1 MPVLTL
7 SRELGSRGDDIA
19 VAVAERLGLLL
30 VGRELLNRAARQAG
44 APEVALAEI
53 DELGLLGVK
62 PTAKALRLYRET
74 VEAIIH
80 ELAAAGNLL
89 LVGRGGQVVLAGRPG
104 VLHVR
109 VSAPR
114 EQRAA
119 LVQARCGVPA
129 EVAAARVDASDRAR
143 AGYLRRHHGV
153 RWDDPALYDLVLNT
167 AQLSVET
174 AVEIICLAAQ
184 KGNTS
189 PPCPPYGRL
198 PRSEGGVDALPSCE
212 EGGWVE
218 IGPVGFEALA
228 GRVGDA
234 GNRLKPLVQKHEQPF
249 GRVEYA

>member
-19 VAVAERLGLLL
+19 VAVAERLGLRL

-129 EVAAARVDASDRAR
+129 EVDRK
-143 AGYLRRHHGV
+143 
-153 RWDDPALYDLVLNT
+153 
-167 AQLSVET
+167 SV
-174 AVEIICLAAQ
+174 V
-184 KGNTS
+184 
-189 PPCPPYGRL
+189 
-198 PRSEGGVDALPSCE
+198 
-212 EGGWVE
+212 
-218 IGPVGFEALA
+218 
-228 GRVGDA
+228 
-234 GNRLKPLVQKHEQPF
+234 
-249 GRVEYA
+249 